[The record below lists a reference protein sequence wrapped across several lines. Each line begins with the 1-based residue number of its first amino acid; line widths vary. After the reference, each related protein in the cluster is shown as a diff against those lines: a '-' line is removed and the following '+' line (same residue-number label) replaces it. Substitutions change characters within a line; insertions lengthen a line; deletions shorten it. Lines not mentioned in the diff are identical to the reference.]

1 MKKNVTHFLK
11 SALLSVCAV
20 VSLLLAGTQSGYAQP
35 GAMMQLQ
42 EVTGVVVDQQGNPI
56 IGATVELKDSFGAVA
71 VATDLEGRFTLNAP
85 KSGILVFSYVGY
97 MTHEVEIAGRTNIT
111 VSMVEDTQTLEDVV
125 VVGYGV
131 QKRSSL
137 TGSISQVKAEDMEA
151 RTITTA
157 SQALQGK
164 TSGVQ
169 VLSGSA
175 RPGASPSIR
184 IRGIGSNSSTEPLYV
199 VDGRIASGIAGIDPN
214 DIESMEVLKD
224 GASAAIYGAQAGNGV
239 ILITT
244 KKGKG
249 SGRITYDYQRTVQ
262 SLAYVPH
269 VMNSEQYIDYYT
281 EAGAWTLA
289 DFYNNWDFKTNTD
302 WIRAATEN
310 SVMERHNVTFSAG
323 DFGKS
328 LYISG
333 SYLNNDGIVSG
344 GKDFYERLTG
354 MINASW
360 KIKPWLEIGTNNQIE
375 YYASSSVAEGSEY
388 GGYILALL
396 TLDPLTKPWYSV
408 EDMPRHMKDTYYDSS
423 LPPMLTDKDGNVY
436 SSSYFNAGENRNP
449 FIQRDSSSSLAQG
462 FNINGTTYLN
472 FMPMKDLTFTS
483 RISYVLSAGESYG
496 VNHDYTDNRKYF
508 NQYLSVNASASV
520 NSYYQWENFL
530 NYQKSIGDHH
540 MSAMLGM
547 SYSQSR
553 SFGVNG
559 SVAGVE
565 GDLGF
570 QKDDPLFH
578 YFAYK
583 TPGADDNVGGGE
595 AGYSRKNSYFGR
607 LSYEYAGKYLL
618 QASLRADAAD
628 SSVLPIATRWGYFP
642 AASAGWVVSQEEFMQ
657 DTQDWLS
664 HLKLRASWGQN
675 GSIAGLGGYRYD
687 VVITSAGTYPT
698 GNVLPNGNWEYITSY
713 MPSAAGNPELKWET
727 AEQTN
732 IGVDARFFGDRLS
745 VSADWFV
752 KNTKDLIVPGIK
764 PSTVMGATASPMNV
778 GNIMNRGIELELG
791 WQDNIGN
798 FHYGIRGNISTIENK
813 VTEIHETLNA
823 LDGQTFHTYG
833 AITRFETG
841 RPAWYL
847 YGYEFAGI
855 DPNTGNPTFVDQL
868 TEDSDGD
875 GVFDMGDGTIDDK
888 DKTMIGNPMADIT
901 YGLTFNAA
909 WKGFDVI
916 VFGTGAIGN
925 DIYACLNRSD
935 YNLNKLTYYTENR
948 WTETNKTGTTP
959 KAGASEMD
967 KYYLSSANVFDGSY
981 FKIKQ
986 IQVGYTFPKHLTKRL
1001 NVENLRIYASLDD
1014 YFTFTDYIGFDPEIT
1029 NGGVDKG
1036 TYPTSRKVVAG
1047 LSLAF

>member
-11 SALLSVCAV
+11 SALLSVCGAV
-20 VSLLLAGTQSGYAQP
+20 ALLLAGTQSGYAQP
-35 GAMMQLQ
+35 GAMMELQ
-42 EVTGVVVDQQGNPI
+42 EVKGVVVDQQGNPV
-56 IGATVELKDSFGAVA
+56 IGATVELKDSFGQVA
-71 VATDLEGRFTLNAP
+71 VATDVEGRFSLNAP
-85 KSGILVFSYVGY
+85 KSGVLVFSYVGY
-97 MTHEVEIAGRTNIT
+97 MTHEVAIAGRTNLT
-111 VSMVEDTQTLEDVV
+111 VSMVEDAQTLEDVV

-184 IRGIGSNSSTEPLYV
+184 IRGIGSNASSEPLYV

-249 SGRITYDYQRTVQ
+249 NGRITYDFQRTVQ
-262 SLAYVPH
+262 SLAYVPK
-269 VMNSEQYIDYYT
+269 VMNSEQYIDYYA
-281 EAGAWTLA
+281 EDGRISLE
-289 DFYNNWDFKTNTD
+289 DFYNNWDFETNTD

-310 SVMERHNVTFSAG
+310 SVMERHNLTFSAG
-323 DFGKS
+323 DMGKS

-344 GKDFYERLTG
+344 DKDFYERLTG

-375 YYASSSVAEGSEY
+375 YYAASSVAEGSEY
-388 GGYILALL
+388 GGYLLSLL

-408 EDMPRHMKDTYYDSS
+408 EDMPRHMKDTYYDESM
-423 LPPMLTDKDGNVY
+423 PPMLTDKDGNVY
-436 SSSYFNAGENRNP
+436 SSSYFVTGESRNP
-449 FIQRDSSSSLAQG
+449 FIQRDSSKSLSQG
-462 FNINGTTYLN
+462 FNLNGTTYLN
-472 FMPMKDLTFTS
+472 FMPTKELTFTS
-483 RISYVLSAGESYG
+483 RLSYVLSGGESYG
-496 VNHDYTDNRKYF
+496 VNYDYTDSRKYF
-508 NQYLSVNASASV
+508 SDNLSVSASASLS
-520 NSYYQWENFL
+520 SYYQWENFL
-530 NYQKSIGDHH
+530 NYQKSVEDHH
-540 MSAMLGM
+540 LSAMLGM

-559 SVAGVE
+559 SVQGVE

-570 QKDDPLFH
+570 KKDDPLFH

-583 TPGADDNVGGGE
+583 TPNADDNVGGGE
-595 AGYSRKNSYFGR
+595 PSYSRKNSYFGR
-607 LSYEYAGKYLL
+607 LSYDYAGKYLF

-628 SSVLPIATRWGYFP
+628 SSILPVETRWGYFP
-642 AASAGWVVSQEEFMQ
+642 AASAGWVVSHEEFMQ
-657 DTQDWLS
+657 NTQDWLS

-675 GSIAGLGGYRYD
+675 GSIAGLGGYRYAT
-687 VVITSAGTYPT
+687 VIASAGDYPT
-698 GNVLPNGNWEYITSY
+698 GNMLPTGNWEFISSY
-713 MPSAAGNPELKWET
+713 LPSSTGNPELKWET

-732 IGVDARFFGDRLS
+732 LGVDARFFGDRLS

-752 KNTKDLIVPGIK
+752 KKTKDLIVSGIT
-764 PSTVMGATASPMNV
+764 PSTVVGNTASPVNA
-778 GNIMNRGIELELG
+778 GNIENRGFEIELG
-791 WQDNIGN
+791 WQDRIGE
-798 FHYGIRGNISTIENK
+798 FSYGIRGNFSTIKNE
-813 VTEIHETLNA
+813 VTYIHETLA
-823 LDGQTFHTYG
+823 AIDGQSFHTYG
-833 AITRFETG
+833 AITRFEVG
-841 RPAWYL
+841 RPAWYF
-847 YGYEFAGI
+847 YGYEFTGI
-855 DPNTGNPTFVDQL
+855 DPNTGDPMFKDQL
-868 TEDSDGD
+868 TVDSDGD
-875 GVFDMGDGTIDDK
+875 GTFDMGDGVITDA
-888 DKTMIGNPMADIT
+888 DKTMIGKGMADAT
-901 YGLTFNAA
+901 YGITLNAA

-916 VFGTGAIGN
+916 VFGTGSIGN

-935 YNLNKLTYYTENR
+935 YTLNKLTYYTENR
-948 WTETNKTGTTP
+948 WTAENPNGTTP
-959 KAGASEMD
+959 RAGAADMD
-967 KYYLSSANVFDGSY
+967 KYYLSSANVFDGSF

-986 IQVGYTFPKHLTKRL
+986 VQVGYTFPKKLTKRL

-1014 YFTFTDYIGFDPEIT
+1014 YFTYTDYIGFDPEVT
-1029 NGGVDKG
+1029 NGGIDKG